1 MFLNLLSVKL
11 SYSCD
16 YNNKI
21 ASWQNNL
28 APAFKALDWIFVIA
42 KELLMD
48 SQLSMQKWCRD
59 NRPKDN
65 SLHKLK
71 GMHGV
76 KSDT

>member
-1 MFLNLLSVKL
+1 
-11 SYSCD
+11 
-16 YNNKI
+16 
-21 ASWQNNL
+21 
-28 APAFKALDWIFVIA
+28 
-42 KELLMD
+42 MD

>member
-1 MFLNLLSVKL
+1 
-11 SYSCD
+11 
-16 YNNKI
+16 
-21 ASWQNNL
+21 
-28 APAFKALDWIFVIA
+28 
-42 KELLMD
+42 MD

-76 KSDT
+76 KSDTSNRKGNRERQLDVKLNFYTLFFWQSVIRIV